1 MKRKFNLFFA
11 TSLLISSS
19 LSALAF
25 VINPNEIKNQTIYPT
40 SGNIDNQIAVKY
52 ANETSIVGKS
62 LLIGQNQDFNTNDL
76 LNNMYGQN
84 QSNDINNLTGTNS
97 GNDFIKNWTTN
108 LDGNSINTI
117 QPLFQRHGN
126 NQDSI
131 NKITKNISSYQKY
144 VTYLPMVKSYLN
156 NSFLS
161 QDSTVNLVGTAL
173 KLVKG
178 LIPDI
183 DNYLSYSTYLPM
195 ATSAVKE
202 LLSDWDQPQDFS
214 GDNLLAKMKDYMSK
228 NGTYAQAWQ
237 KLNDFDNWHYV
248 ETRAGEWNWTQF
260 YEYIAGVNFNYI
272 FKLISGKYIGDM
284 IADNITTTLGVPSGF
299 NSDGFLK
306 TFTDAISKIV
316 TTPAALPYLI
326 KTIVPVLK
334 EKVLKMENPTLGINS
349 VTWNDGNANKAVAI
363 KTVLLELQHLLS
375 PAGHDELIS
384 LISDLLGGPFGEDI
398 VIKPTGWPVTSYWT
412 LPEIFSKFSFI
423 ISIHDIAT
431 KIADSLSSILKS
443 IPIDDYINKILDFTN
458 KYLTTNPVIDLQDLS
473 KYLDLTVGKTEFTS
487 ALIDIEDIIDNP
499 SSSTHSIKEVLAIL
513 GVQFNGETTFKVGSV
528 FDSLSAWL
536 NTPNSSINQL
546 LGIIQGDKDHP
557 GIIDNVITEQETLY
571 QDKYTK
577 YFDMSNTTYFIVS
590 DVKMN
595 KYEDDDGIT
604 SAVLSYQ
611 LLNKLNGNCYQISFT
626 NNDFINTKDFK
637 LTLFHQIEKC

>member
-1 MKRKFNLFFA
+1 MKRKLNLFFA
-11 TSLLISSS
+11 TSLLTSSS
-19 LSALAF
+19 LTALVF
-25 VINPNEIKNQTIYPT
+25 VVNFNEANNQIINLTSSNVDNQTAT
-40 SGNIDNQIAVKY
+40 KY

-62 LLIGQNQDFNTNDL
+62 LLIGQNQNFNTNDL

-84 QSNDINNLTGTNS
+84 QSKDINNLKGDNS

-117 QPLFQRHGN
+117 QPLFQRHGA

-131 NKITKNISSYQKY
+131 DKITKNISSYQKY
-144 VTYLPMVKSYLN
+144 ATYLPMIKSYLN

-161 QDSTVNLVGTAL
+161 QDKNVDLIDTAL

-178 LIPDI
+178 LIPNI

-228 NGTYAQAWQ
+228 KGTYAQAWQ
-237 KLNDFDNWHYV
+237 KLNDYDNWHYV
-248 ETRAGEWNWTQF
+248 ETRASGWNWTQF
-260 YEYIAGVNFNYI
+260 YEYMAGVNFNYI

-284 IADNITTTLGVPSGF
+284 IADNITTTVGLPTGF
-299 NSDGFLK
+299 NTDGFLK
-306 TFTDAISKIV
+306 TFTDTISKIV
-316 TTPAALPYLI
+316 NTPAALPYLI

-334 EKVLKMENPTLGINS
+334 AKVLKMENPTLGINS
-349 VTWNDGNANKAVAI
+349 VTWNDDSANKDIAI

-375 PAGHDELIS
+375 SAGHNDLIS

-398 VIKPTGWPVTSYWT
+398 VIKATGWPVTSYWT

-431 KIADSLSSILKS
+431 KVADSLTDALKS
-443 IPIDDYINKILDFTN
+443 IPIDDYINKVLDFTN
-458 KYLTTNPVIDLQDLS
+458 KYLTTNPVIKLQDLS
-473 KYLDLTVGKTEFTS
+473 KYLDLTVDKTEFTT
-487 ALIDIEDIIDNP
+487 ALNDIKDIIDNP
-499 SSSTHSIKEVLAIL
+499 STTTHNVKEVLTIL

-528 FDSLSAWL
+528 LDSLSAWL

-546 LGIIQGDKDHP
+546 LGIIQGDKNHP
-557 GIIDNVITEQETLY
+557 GIINNMITEQERLY
-571 QDKYTK
+571 QDEYTK
-577 YFDMSNTTYFIVS
+577 YFDISNTTYFMIS
-590 DVKMN
+590 DVKMK
-595 KYEDDDGIT
+595 KYKEDNGIT

-611 LLNKLNGNCYQISFT
+611 MLNKLNGNHYQISFT
-626 NNDFINTKDFK
+626 NNDFVNTKDFK
-637 LTLFHQIEKC
+637 LTLFHQI